1 MYEENYPNDCFGGL
15 GKNWIQLK
23 IADLFSDDEV
33 FYSYTYKL
41 KKIFTSEIPLEK
53 VTLSLFE
60 TSLNFSPCF
69 NNSIFHKAK
78 FLKNRSLIMAN
89 KLKILQVFKET
100 MKHCYK
106 TG

>member
-41 KKIFTSEIPLEK
+41 KKIFYFWNSSWK
-53 VTLSLFE
+53 SNFVTIW
-60 TSLNFSPCF
+60 N
-69 NNSIFHKAK
+69 I
-78 FLKNRSLIMAN
+78 I
-89 KLKILQVFKET
+89 KL
-100 MKHCYK
+100 
-106 TG
+106 